1 MRVEVNKVSK
11 KTRVS
16 LLIALLAITL
26 AQFSSGCKSNA
37 QTNNSTTSPAIS
49 NSAILPR
56 ASYADVVE
64 KVAPAVVRITA
75 EIKVQQQQ
83 QQPFMDDEFFRRFFG
98 ERAPQAMPQQRPQK
112 ETGVGSGVIVS
123 ADGTVL
129 TNHHVVDG
137 AENIKIE
144 LTDKRSFTAKVVGS
158 DKASDLAVLKI
169 EGKDLPV
176 ASLGD
181 SNQMRV
187 GDVVL
192 AIGNPLG
199 LQQTV
204 TAGIIS
210 AKGRATGLSDG
221 SFEDFIQTDAPIN
234 RGNSG
239 GALVSSNGEIIG
251 INSQILSPSGGNI
264 GIGFAIPSNMA
275 KSVMDQL
282 LKNGKVSRGRMGIG
296 IQPVTSDIAE
306 SMGLKEV
313 RGVLVNSVEAD
324 GPGAKAGL
332 KQGDVII
339 SLNGERVDD
348 NNTLRNKIA
357 STQPG
362 TEVTLTIIRD
372 GSEKQLK
379 ATLTEWSDAVA
390 KNNRQ
395 DNSQG
400 NGQTGGKL
408 GISVEPMTA
417 EIAKQLNVPVT
428 IQGAVVTEI
437 DPDGAAAE
445 AGIQQGDVIMEI
457 NRQPVKSPDDL
468 KSGLD
473 RAGTKTSMLLINRR
487 GQTAY
492 ITVKPR
498 S

>member
-16 LLIALLAITL
+16 LLIALLAIAL
-26 AQFSSGCKSNA
+26 VQFSSGCKSNA
-37 QTNNSTTSPAIS
+37 QSNNAGTSPVIS

-56 ASYADVVE
+56 ASYADVVD

-75 EIKVQQQQ
+75 EIKVQRQ

-123 ADGTVL
+123 TDGTVL
-129 TNHHVVDG
+129 TNHHVVEG

-144 LTDKRSFTAKVVGS
+144 LTDKRSFTAKIVGS

-176 ASLGD
+176 AAMGD

-239 GALVSSNGEIIG
+239 GALVSSNGEVIG

-282 LKNGKVSRGRMGIG
+282 LKSGKVSRGRMGIG

-313 RGVLVNSVEAD
+313 RGVLVNSVEAN

-339 SLNGERVDD
+339 ALNGERVDD
-348 NNTLRNKIA
+348 NNVLRNKIA

-362 TEVTLTIIRD
+362 TEVSLTIIRD

-390 KNNRQ
+390 KNQQ
-395 DNSQG
+395 DGSQG
-400 NGQTGGKL
+400 SGQTGGKL
-408 GISVEPMTA
+408 GISVEPLTA

-428 IQGAVVTEI
+428 TQGAVVTEI

-473 RAGTKTSMLLINRR
+473 KAGTKTSMLLINRR

-498 S
+498 N

>member
-1 MRVEVNKVSK
+1 MDKVVK
-11 KTRVS
+11 KTSRKFRVS
-16 LLIALLAITL
+16 LLIALFAIL
-26 AQFSSGCKSNA
+26 LLQLSSGCKSSA
-37 QTNNSTTSPAIS
+37 QSNKASTTPPIS

-64 KVAPAVVRITA
+64 KVAPAVVRIMA
-75 EIKVQQQQ
+75 EIKVQKQ

-98 ERAPQAMPQQRPQK
+98 DRAPQMSPQQPQR
-112 ETGVGSGVIVS
+112 ETGVGSGVIIN

-129 TNHHVVDG
+129 TNNHVVEG

-144 LTDKRSFTAKVVGS
+144 LTDKRTFNAKIIGT

-169 EGKDLPV
+169 EGKELPV
-176 ASLGD
+176 AAMGD
-181 SNQMRV
+181 SNGIRV

-234 RGNSG
+234 KGNSG
-239 GALVSSNGEIIG
+239 GALINTNGEVIG

-275 KSVMDQL
+275 KSVMEQL
-282 LKNGKVSRGRMGIG
+282 LKTGKVSRGRLGVG

-313 RGVLVNSVEAD
+313 RGVIVNSVEQ
-324 GPGAKAGL
+324 GSPGDYAGL
-332 KQGDVII
+332 KRGDII
-339 SLNGERVDD
+339 LALNGERIDD
-348 NNTLRNKIA
+348 NNVLRNKIA

-362 TEVTLTIIRD
+362 TEVTLTIICE
-372 GSEKQLK
+372 GIEKQISAKLG
-379 ATLTEWSDAVA
+379 EWGDVA
-390 KNNRQ
+390 KNNQQ

-400 NGQTGGKL
+400 SGSNGKL
-408 GISVEPMTA
+408 GIGVEQMTA
-417 EIAKQLNVPVT
+417 EIAKQLGVSPT
-428 IQGAVVTEI
+428 TQGVVVTEI
-437 DPDGAAAE
+437 DPNGSAAD
-445 AGIQQGDVIMEI
+445 AGLQQGDIIVEI
-457 NRQPVKSPDDL
+457 NRQPVKSAEDL
-468 KSGLD
+468 KAGLD
-473 RAGTKTSMLLINRR
+473 RAGRAKPLLLLINRR

-492 ITVKPR
+492 LTVKP
-498 S
+498 